1 MVHHYPARHTFTPK
15 YLPMETIEVSYV
27 IHRGNRRI
35 KLSFEPAEEIT
46 RLVKKISGA
55 RFSKTMKSWHM
66 PCHKNAYQ
74 HFKNSI
80 PNGWKI
86 IELKESDNAGNVLT
100 PEPATEYKYQVP
112 VKINAFKK
120 QPAELKAK
128 IFSLNNTNLQTLQ
141 IYIRQLDLKSYS
153 ESTIRTYKNEFTA
166 FLSLLGNREA
176 HLITTDELRRYMQ
189 YCAVT
194 LGLSEHTLHSRLN
207 ALKFYYEQVLKKE
220 KFFFDIPRPKKPF
233 QLPRVLGEY
242 EIGKLFSALE
252 NKKHKAI
259 LFTAYSAGLRVSE
272 VVALELKDIDSDRM
286 QIFVRNAKGK
296 KDRYVMLS
304 PVLLDILR
312 NYLGT
317 CRPRPV
323 KYLFEGMTVGE
334 PMSSRAAQH
343 IFMEARLKAG
353 IKKELG
359 FHSLRHSFATHL
371 LEKGVDIK
379 YIKDLLGHFSI
390 TTTTRYLHVKKE
402 NLVNIS
408 SPLDDI
414 FSRGKLKF

>member
-1 MVHHYPARHTFTPK
+1 
-15 YLPMETIEVSYV
+15 
-27 IHRGNRRI
+27 
-35 KLSFEPAEEIT
+35 
-46 RLVKKISGA
+46 
-55 RFSKTMKSWHM
+55 MKSWHM
-66 PCHKNAYQ
+66 PCIKNAYL
-74 HFKNSI
+74 HFKKNIPAGWQVIEHKDTENLPLPVNKKAEKNTVPAKHTAIKNESARFIRRINSF
-80 PNGWKI
+80 NQA
-86 IELKESDNAGNVLT
+86 NA
-100 PEPATEYKYQVP
+100 E
-112 VKINAFKK
+112 
-120 QPAELKAK
+120 
-128 IFSLNNTNLQTLQ
+128 TLQ
-141 IYIRQLDLKSYS
+141 VYIRQLDLKSYS
-153 ESTIRTYKNEFTA
+153 ESTIRTYRKEFA
-166 FLSLLGNREA
+166 SFLTILGNREA
-176 HLITTDELRRYMQ
+176 SHITTEELKRYMQ
-189 YCAVT
+189 YCATT
-194 LGLSEHTLHSRLN
+194 LGLSEHSLHSRLN

-220 KFFFDIPRPKKPF
+220 KFFFEIPRPKKPF

-259 LFTAYSAGLRVSE
+259 LYTAYSAGLRVSE
-272 VVALELKDIDSDRM
+272 AVSLQLKDIDSDRM

-317 CRPRPV
+317 CQPRP
-323 KYLFEGMTVGE
+323 KEYLFEGMTPGE

-343 IFMEARLKAG
+343 IFMEARQKAG
-353 IKKELG
+353 IKKELS

-414 FSRGKLKF
+414 FSKGKLKF